1 MIKKFKKFFFDW
13 IIYIPLGLI
22 IVFYVNSIDELFLQ
36 ISSII
41 ILIYSFLNIFL
52 DGNTVFSIEENIWA
66 DFKRGLDNDIDR
78 MVDSIIFRAKIL
90 IFLMIVWTIIFFYF
104 IIENYDKI
112 DLYKFLFV
120 FLVPLIIN
128 GLMIKNTY
136 QIKKDYDS

>member
-1 MIKKFKKFFFDW
+1 
-13 IIYIPLGLI
+13 
-22 IVFYVNSIDELFLQ
+22 
-36 ISSII
+36 
-41 ILIYSFLNIFL
+41 
-52 DGNTVFSIEENIWA
+52 
-66 DFKRGLDNDIDR
+66 